1 MEKVVADSSVDEGDS
16 LDVERGASE
25 TSEYIEYDEQA
36 ALELVINT
44 TLLVF
49 KDYFG
54 ESFQKSGEKLF
65 KGMF

>member
-1 MEKVVADSSVDEGDS
+1 MEKVVANSSVDEGDRS
-16 LDVERGASE
+16 DVERDASE

-49 KDYFG
+49 KQTFG
-54 ESFQKSGEKLF
+54 EVFQKAGEMIF

>member
-1 MEKVVADSSVDEGDS
+1 MQKEISK
-16 LDVERGASE
+16 

-49 KDYFG
+49 KQTFG
-54 ESFQKSGEKLF
+54 EVFQKTGEIIF